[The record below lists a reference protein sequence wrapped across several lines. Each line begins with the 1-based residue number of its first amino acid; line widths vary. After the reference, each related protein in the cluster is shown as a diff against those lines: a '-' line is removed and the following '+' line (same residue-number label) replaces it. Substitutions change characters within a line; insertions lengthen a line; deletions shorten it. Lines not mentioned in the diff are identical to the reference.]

1 MLGYPAIL
9 EKDHDGTLLVSFPDF
24 PEAHTFGDDK
34 DEALVRAR
42 DALATII
49 DAYIHDR
56 QAIPRPSILERGM
69 YEVRLPALTVAKV
82 ELYNTMRAGRV
93 TKTDLAKRLGWHLPQ
108 VDRLLDVHHASRLDQ
123 LEAAFTVLGKELF
136 VAALRRDAPKHL
148 RAGGRSGAAMGLSV
162 PRRHQQHS
170 AVAAQGVMLTRERKN
185 RKRRGTRKHK

>member
-9 EKDHDGTLLVSFPDF
+9 EKDQDGTLLVSFPDF

-82 ELYNTMRAGRV
+82 ELYNTMRAARV
-93 TKTDLAKRLGWHLPQ
+93 TKTDLARRLGWHLPQ

-123 LEAAFTVLGKELF
+123 LEAAFGVLDKELF
-136 VAALRRDAPKHL
+136 VAALQRQAPL
-148 RAGGRSGAAMGLSV
+148 RAGAIRSGAAGGLSLS
-162 PRRHQQHS
+162 RRSRQHS
-170 AVAAQGVMLTRERKN
+170 AVVAQAAMLSRQRKD